1 MAARSLYITA
11 FCLLLGCAS
20 ESATDLPPAETE
32 SPQSAPSGVVSA
44 AEREFYAG
52 IEAFE
57 HGDYSDALTR
67 LDASLAAGGGPR
79 VQLVRACMLLFSR
92 RFEEASARLE
102 ELSDDPSLTAGVSVA
117 RGHLAINER
126 DYERAHQ
133 LLAVGMEPVPV
144 RDQGGVQPTTQSHY
158 AVFVYEL
165 ACLGMGWSEAN
176 RNQHVRAISWFDR
189 ILSGQDDDQLAMIG
203 KANSLIGLGLLGDA
217 EKLLTRVLAAHP
229 GNPYAL
235 AELAMIRMGRG
246 DDEAAEQGFRQA
258 LQRDGSNY
266 TCPYEGLGL
275 LYLRQ
280 GRTDEA
286 KEHLARAIDINP
298 NIEFRKYNGLARI
311 YITEGNY
318 DEARK
323 LLEKS
328 IENFPHDGEAG
339 RMLAEIEEL
348 RARP

>member
-1 MAARSLYITA
+1 MASRYLCLALLS
-11 FCLLLGCAS
+11 LLLGCAPERS
-20 ESATDLPPAETE
+20 TTPAPPESAPNE
-32 SPQSAPSGVVSA
+32 SRTSAGESEFLA
-44 AEREFYAG
+44 AIA
-52 IEAFE
+52 AFE
-57 HGDYSDALTR
+57 SGDYSESLAH
-67 LDASLAAGGGPR
+67 LDASLAAGAGPS
-79 VQLVRACMLLFSR
+79 VQLVRVCMLLFSR
-92 RFEEASARLE
+92 RFDEAGSRLD
-102 ELSDDPSLTAGVSVA
+102 ELSGDASLAAGASVA

-126 DYERAHQ
+126 NYDRAHE
-133 LLAVGMEPVPV
+133 LLAAGLEPVPS
-144 RDQGGVQPTTQSHY
+144 RGGPDGGSAIESHY

-203 KANSLIGLGLLGDA
+203 KANSLIGLSLLGDA
-217 EKLLTRVLAAHP
+217 EKLLTRVLAVHP
-229 GNPYAL
+229 DNPYAL

>member
-1 MAARSLYITA
+1 MTARWLCSA
-11 FCLLLGCAS
+11 VLLLLFGCAS
-20 ESATDLPPAETE
+20 DSVVESEPTAAKGDQLASADLSNTAE
-32 SPQSAPSGVVSA
+32 Q
-44 AEREFYAG
+44 EFLAG

-57 HGDYSDALTR
+57 QGDYSDALTR
-67 LDASLAAGGGPR
+67 LDSSLAAGGGPQ

-92 RFEEASARLE
+92 RFEEASARLD
-102 ELSDDPSLTAGVSVA
+102 ELMEDPSLAAGVSVA

-126 DYERAHQ
+126 EYERAHQ
-133 LLAVGMEPVPV
+133 LLGVGIEPEPP
-144 RDQGGVQPTTQSHY
+144 RDKSGAQPTMQGHY

-165 ACLGMGWSEAN
+165 ACLGMGWSAAN

-203 KANSLIGLGLLGDA
+203 KANSLIGLGLLNEA
-217 EKLLTRVLAAHP
+217 EKLLTRVLAVHP

-246 DDEAAEQGFRQA
+246 EDAAAEQGFRQA
-258 LQRDGSNY
+258 LERDGSNY

-286 KEHLARAIDINP
+286 KEHLVRAIDINP

-328 IENFPHDGEAG
+328 IENFPHDGEAE
-339 RMLAEIEEL
+339 RMLAEIEGL